1 MPLNIAQSRS
11 SEVSDVSTGKKI
23 KRLPYRVYFGTVLA
37 LCVAGLALSG
47 FLAVSHY
54 RVHTDPGYHS
64 FCALSKAI
72 NCDTVSSSPYS
83 ILWSLPVAVW
93 GIADYAFM
101 LILVSF
107 AGFNAQEGQRSWAA
121 VLLAALVFGLSSL
134 IFAGISAF
142 KIGSYCILCI
152 ATYAINFFLVY
163 MVWIIRRRYRA
174 QPFLSSLRADV
185 RLLWSQRRMSI
196 PVATAFVVGLV
207 LMRLFFPAY
216 WEAQPPAASVH
227 VRSGVTADGHP
238 WIGAEQPLLEIV
250 EFSDYQCFQCR
261 KMHYYLRT
269 LVARYPEKIRLVH
282 RNYPMD
288 HEFNPIVREPFH
300 VGSGQMSLLA
310 IHAAASGKF
319 LDVNDLLFSMVTSR
333 QSIRI
338 AEIAEK
344 AALDSQLLAAALQ
357 HEPYHRQLRND
368 IRDGIKLGIQGTPS
382 YLINGRIYEGS
393 IPVEI
398 LKPVLEVASA
408 N

>member
-1 MPLNIAQSRS
+1 MFLKTAQSCNGA
-11 SEVSDVSTGKKI
+11 VFDASTGKKI
-23 KRLPYRVYFGTVLA
+23 KRLPYRVYVAAVLV
-37 LCVAGLALSG
+37 LCLAGLALSG
-47 FLAVSHY
+47 YLAVSHY

-83 ILWSLPVAVW
+83 ILWGLPVAVW
-93 GIADYAFM
+93 GMAAYGFM
-101 LILVSF
+101 LILASF
-107 AGFNAQEGQRSWAA
+107 AGYNPYEGRQLWASI
-121 VLLAALVFGLSSL
+121 LLTAMLFSLSSL
-134 IFAGISAF
+134 VFAGISAF

-163 MVWIIRRRYRA
+163 MGWIIRRRYRA
-174 QPFLSSLRADV
+174 QPFLSSLSADL
-185 RLLWSQRRMSI
+185 RLLWSQRKIVI
-196 PVATAFVVGLV
+196 PAMTAFGVGL
-207 LMRLFFPAY
+207 LMTRLFFPAY
-216 WEAQPPAASVH
+216 WEAQPPAASIH

-261 KMHYYLRT
+261 KMHFYLRT
-269 LVARYPEKIRLVH
+269 LVATHPEKIRLVH

-300 VGSGQMSLLA
+300 VGSGLMALLA
-310 IHAAASGKF
+310 IHAAASAKF
-319 LDVNDLLFSMVTSR
+319 LEVNDLLFYLVTQR
-333 QSIRI
+333 REIRI
-338 AEIAEK
+338 TEIAAK
-344 AALDSQLLAAALQ
+344 TGMDSQLLAAALQ
-357 HEPYHRQLRND
+357 QESYHRQLRKD

-382 YLINGRIYEGS
+382 YLINGRVYEGS

-408 N
+408 D